1 MGGAAASWM
10 NMDAYLAGCARFP
23 DVSLEPARFEAYLA
37 ERLDGDVASEDIAAD
52 LFLAC
57 ACLEGEPRALEAFER
72 NYLALVPQFVA
83 GVETAPGA
91 VDEIQQQVRSRL
103 LLARGDVRPKLYE
116 YRGRGRLTSW
126 LRVVA
131 LRTALN
137 AVSGGKPQ
145 VSVSDELLTSP
156 DPELEYL
163 RARYAPQFHEAF
175 TKALAG
181 LEAQERAVLRMH
193 LVDGLSID
201 RIGQLFEVHRA
212 TAARWLARARDQLFE
227 MTRDQLRAE
236 LGLSATEFASIVKL
250 VRSQLDVSICRM
262 LQEEAG

>member
-1 MGGAAASWM
+1 M
-10 NMDAYLAGCARFP
+10 
-23 DVSLEPARFEAYLA
+23 
-37 ERLDGDVASEDIAAD
+37 
-52 LFLAC
+52 
-57 ACLEGEPRALEAFER
+57 
-72 NYLALVPQFVA
+72 
-83 GVETAPGA
+83 
-91 VDEIQQQVRSRL
+91 RSRL
-103 LLARGDVRPKLYE
+103 LVARGEVRPKLSE
-116 YRGRGRLTSW
+116 YRGRGRLASW

-137 AVSGGKPQ
+137 AVAGKKRE
-145 VSVSDELLTSP
+145 VSAEVADELLASP
-156 DPELEYL
+156 DPELDYL

-175 TKALAG
+175 RRALG
-181 LEAQERAVLRMH
+181 SLDAQERAVLRMH

-227 MTRDQLRAE
+227 MTRDRLREE

-262 LQEEAG
+262 LEDEAG